1 MQFSIRLLLFL
12 LLCGALVANG
22 LQNQNRE
29 ELLRNKTPALIE
41 ASQKRQEELKL
52 YERGH
57 RFYEHFFKQRQ
68 IRKAEA
74 DEALAKFRE
83 VAERNSR
90 ITPDDSGRWF
100 ARRFAQHEKEASGIR
115 VWIPEQAELQLVV
128 GFTSNGRARNREPLR
143 SAKHFL
149 PAEVWKVRLPA
160 GESTISWN
168 WEENDSPKSED
179 DPDTPTFT
187 IVVNDQSR
195 VIVSQVKQK
204 PGRGNT
210 RIDVISQ
217 RGYPVDRHQRVFS
230 VVDGGSNSGVERIHI
245 AIEPVGGEQ

>member
-12 LLCGALVANG
+12 LVCGALVANV
-22 LQNQNRE
+22 LQNQSRE

-41 ASQKRQEELKL
+41 ASQKRQEELRF
-52 YERGH
+52 YEQRNC
-57 RFYEHFFKQRQ
+57 FYEHFFKQRQ
-68 IRKAEA
+68 IRKAE
-74 DEALAKFRE
+74 
-83 VAERNSR
+83 
-90 ITPDDSGRWF
+90 

-143 SAKHFL
+143 SAKHYL

-168 WEENDSPKSED
+168 WEENVPPKSED
-179 DPDTPTFT
+179 DSKFPTFT